1 MDRRMNRWIDEV
13 YWYSTC
19 KFNRVTEHF
28 GRQIDDISKIV
39 RRRQRSVL
47 ASIVRVEGEFP

>member
-13 YWYSTC
+13 YWFSTC